1 MKLGRAIIIDN
12 FCRTVDSRR
21 AVPRPINGTARPICG
36 VSRGRPI
43 CCEGCCEWGGHLG
56 PGRVLVAV
64 ARRPDRGRVL
74 TAGEWSSS
82 SAQPLSAQPLGQ
94 PLSPTLASSL
104 PTTSTSLALDD
115 VAIWCRVRVRS
126 CLFHP
131 KSARSPPR
139 QQRASCPASGAGGPR
154 LLPPS
159 IGARNSA
166 AATPVLP
173 NVYSALLCFDRLSEL
188 SSAIDEFSSGYQQ
201 DCARAGERGRLK
213 SHRGNSNTIVALA
226 GNKAD
231 VLDTRQVSADVC

>member
-1 MKLGRAIIIDN
+1 LLQ
-12 FCRTVDSRR
+12 DSRR
-21 AVPRPINGTARPICG
+21 AVPRPINGTAWPICG

-64 ARRPDRGRVL
+64 ARRPDRGRIL

-104 PTTSTSLALDD
+104 PTTSTSLVLDD

-188 SSAIDEFSSGYQQ
+188 SSAIDEVPNVHPT
-201 DCARAGERGRLK
+201 AA
-213 SHRGNSNTIVALA
+213 
-226 GNKAD
+226 
-231 VLDTRQVSADVC
+231 

>member
-1 MKLGRAIIIDN
+1 MVLNCCKTAGERFFLGPSMEPRGPFAECRADGP
-12 FCRTVDSRR
+12 F
-21 AVPRPINGTARPICG
+21 AAR
-36 VSRGRPI
+36 
-43 CCEGCCEWGGHLG
+43 GCCEWGGHLG
-56 PGRVLVAV
+56 PGRVL
-64 ARRPDRGRVL
+64 
-74 TAGEWSSS
+74 
-82 SAQPLSAQPLGQ
+82 

-231 VLDTRQVSADVC
+231 LLDTRQVSADKFELDLCC

>member
-1 MKLGRAIIIDN
+1 MSPLVASMVLNCCKTAGERFFLGPSMEPRGPFAECRADGP
-12 FCRTVDSRR
+12 FAAT
-21 AVPRPINGTARPICG
+21 
-36 VSRGRPI
+36 
-43 CCEGCCEWGGHLG
+43 GCCEWGGHLG

-64 ARRPDRGRVL
+64 ARRPATRPSGG
-74 TAGEWSSS
+74 TAGERSSS
-82 SAQPLSAQPLGQ
+82 SAQPLGQ

-139 QQRASCPASGAGGPR
+139 QRRASCPASGAGGPR

-188 SSAIDEFSSGYQQ
+188 SSAIDEVPNVHPT
-201 DCARAGERGRLK
+201 AA
-213 SHRGNSNTIVALA
+213 
-226 GNKAD
+226 
-231 VLDTRQVSADVC
+231 